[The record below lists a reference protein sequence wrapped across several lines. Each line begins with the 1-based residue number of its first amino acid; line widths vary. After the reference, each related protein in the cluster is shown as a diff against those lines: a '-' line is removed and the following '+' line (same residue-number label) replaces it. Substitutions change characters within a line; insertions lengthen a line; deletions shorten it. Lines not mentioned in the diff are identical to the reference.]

1 VGGLLSV
8 DLDGLS
14 RRLLRGSAR
23 GLVLDRSQVVGCRSG
38 RLMVHRGGVGVSRG
52 SMSRGV
58 RGGVRGGVSSGMSGN
73 VGLADMHRCVN
84 WGSVG
89 RAVGSAV
96 GCAVGSAV
104 DRAVGRGSMSGSVH
118 WCCVVSGGCLVD
130 RSHMSRGNMGGGD
143 NVGSAD
149 MRMRMSS
156 GVVSRSNL
164 VVSCS
169 RSVRSSVSGG
179 LVMSSDQVLRRGS
192 LMDDGGSNM
201 GVVVSNRV
209 VDRLDSAVAVGQGLE
224 VQVTVLVV
232 AVEGLVVELV
242 VLGLTAVAV
251 DHRVVVLGAVI
262 RLSDRLV
269 VRCVVCGPAVH

>member
-52 SMSRGV
+52 SMSR
-58 RGGVRGGVSSGMSGN
+58 GVRGGVSSGMSGN